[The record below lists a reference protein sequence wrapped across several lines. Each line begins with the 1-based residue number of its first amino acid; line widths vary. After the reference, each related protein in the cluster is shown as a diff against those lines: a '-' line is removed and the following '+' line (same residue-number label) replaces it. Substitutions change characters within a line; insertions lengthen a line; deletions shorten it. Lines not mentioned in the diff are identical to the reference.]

1 MRTVTT
7 ILTIGLLS
15 LSLGACKKKGE
26 SETPTSPGA
35 AIQNPGAQISKEAK
49 KDFDDGVQLYAKAK
63 SDGTMSASECDSVA
77 NKFARIYKDHGDQVI
92 MARFNEGA
100 AWDECGQVDKARP
113 IYEDLANKKFQ
124 LAMTNLGVIY
134 WNEGKT
140 SRALEMFEKA
150 VDADKK
156 KAFTAR
162 NNLAA
167 AYRDRYADKADMKD
181 FTEAEKQ
188 IQNILAV
195 DTSNKAA
202 YENLARLYYDRGRL
216 KDRSYLVLANL
227 VVTQALRVLE
237 KEGKQSADIYNLRGL
252 LFMQDD
258 NQIDA
263 LRAFKKAVEVDGNHV
278 DANLNIAFISL
289 RFRDYPT
296 AETSLATAMKHPR
309 AKRNV
314 EAAIAMAVAKR
325 GLKKYKEA
333 QEWNDKASKVSSRD
347 PRPWYNLGI
356 LNQEHLIGQDNV
368 DQKQIEE
375 FYNVAKKHY
384 AKFIAM
390 AENDKAFKD
399 TVQDAKDRII
409 IIDDAIETFRKM
421 EELEKQAEELRKKE
435 EEAAKKEHDRLL
447 ELERKAREAAAAAS
461 STPAPA
467 PAPATDAKKDA
478 AEKKDEKAK

>member
-1 MRTVTT
+1 MRKATT
-7 ILTIGLLS
+7 ILSIALLAVAVGGCKNKDKTEAPTGQ
-15 LSLGACKKKGE
+15 GAIK
-26 SETPTSPGA
+26 
-35 AIQNPGAQISKEAK
+35 NPGAKISKEAK
-49 KDFDDGVQLYAKAK
+49 KDFDAAVNLYAKAK
-63 SDGTMSASECDSVA
+63 EDGTLSESECDSVTS
-77 NKFARIYKDHGDQVI
+77 KFGKVYKEHGDQVI

-100 AWDECGQVDKARP
+100 AWDECGQIEKAKP
-113 IYEDLANKKFQ
+113 IYEELAKKKFQ

-134 WNEGKT
+134 WNQGKT
-140 SRALEMFEKA
+140 AKALDMFKKA

-167 AYRDRYADKADMKD
+167 AYRDRYADKTSAED
-181 FTEAEKQ
+181 FKQSERQ
-188 IQNILAV
+188 IQNVLAV

-237 KEGKQSADIYNLRGL
+237 KEGNQSADIYNLRGL

-258 NQIDA
+258 NQVDA
-263 LRAFKKAVEVDGNHV
+263 LRAFKKAVEIDPKHV

-289 RFRDYPT
+289 RFRDYAT
-296 AETSLATAMKHPR
+296 AEKSLDIAMKHPR
-309 AKRNV
+309 AKRNI
-314 EAAIAMAVAKR
+314 EAHIAMAVAKR
-325 GLKKYKEA
+325 GLKKFKEA
-333 QEWNDKASKVSSRD
+333 QKWNDKAAKVDSKD

-356 LNQEHLIGQDNV
+356 LNQEHLIGQDSV

-384 AKFIAM
+384 GKFIAM
-390 AENDKAFKD
+390 AENDKEYKD
-399 TVQDAKDRII
+399 QVQDAKDRII

-421 EELEKQAEELRKKE
+421 EELEKQAEELRKQ
-435 EEAAKKEHDRLL
+435 EEAAAQAERERLK

-461 STPAPA
+461 SAPKEEE
-467 PAPATDAKKDA
+467 KKE
-478 AEKKDEKAK
+478 EKKDEKK